1 VDHNRGLGLTLG
13 LTEGSLLELLI
24 LVHCDWLSSALANG
38 SFDKQVS
45 WVIVRLTLGLTEGSL
60 PELLILV
67 IPGLST
73 LCLALFSKQHYS
85 NGIKRFVSL
94 FGNKQHYSN
103 DAKSLF
109 FFSFLKHIVEGQLGI
124 IHL

>member
-85 NGIKRFVSL
+85 NGIKRIVSF
-94 FGNKQHYSN
+94 FGHKHYSN